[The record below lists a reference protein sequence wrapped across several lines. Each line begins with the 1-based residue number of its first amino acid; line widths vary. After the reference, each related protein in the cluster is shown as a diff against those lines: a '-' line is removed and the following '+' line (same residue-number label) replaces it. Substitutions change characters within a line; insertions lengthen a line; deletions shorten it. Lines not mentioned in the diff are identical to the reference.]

1 MIIVV
6 KIGGAAAE
14 DGKLVK
20 LLAEEISALTEENYK
35 VLLVHGGGI
44 TISTLQKQLGIT
56 PRFNNGIRETLP
68 QEMPVIDM
76 ALAGEVNKR
85 IVRQMRS
92 AGVNAFGLSGAD
104 GGIITAESAGGSVET
119 NRTGKV
125 VSTDVYPLK
134 HLWSGGFTPVI
145 APPSSDSTG
154 NAFNINADEAALA
167 LAEAL
172 KAAFLI
178 FISDVPGVLDNG
190 KVIDKLT
197 PSLIKEHI
205 DSGVINGGM
214 IPKVRSAAAALEKG
228 VGSVCISNYSED
240 GALKK
245 ILSGKQ
251 GTVIKKS

>member
-104 GGIITAESAGGSVET
+104 GGIITAESTGDSVET
-119 NRTGKV
+119 NRTGRV

-145 APPSSDSTG
+145 APPSSDSKG
-154 NAFNINADEAALA
+154 NALNINADEAALA

-172 KAAFLI
+172 LADYLI

-190 KVIDKLT
+190 ELIKTLT
-197 PSLIKEHI
+197 PVLIEEHI

-214 IPKVRSAAAALEKG
+214 IPKVRSAAAALANG
-228 VGSVCISNYSED
+228 VKSVCISSYYGS
-240 GALKK
+240 GALKE
-245 ILSGKQ
+245 ILSEKR
-251 GTVIKKS
+251 GTVIKNS